1 MELRVEQVIAAPL
14 EAVEDAF
21 VDPGFLAR
29 LAELPSFA
37 GVELL
42 SQEVDGDL
50 VRQRVHYAFVGEL
63 SPAVTAIV
71 DPAKLSWVEESV
83 HDRATHRADCRIL
96 PDHYAHRLECSYAVQ
111 LTPEG
116 NATRRTAQGDLRVRV
131 PLLGGRAERA
141 IVGGLRDHAEREA
154 EAVAAW
160 LAERG

>member
-1 MELRVEQVIAAPL
+1 MRGPHAVRPTGVAASPRSAPASCHRVSQVEFRVEQVIPGPL
-14 EAVEDAF
+14 AAVEDAF

-42 SQEVDGDL
+42 DQQVDGGV

-83 HDRATHRADCRIL
+83 HDRTAHRADCRI
-96 PDHYAHRLECSYAVQ
+96 
-111 LTPEG
+111 
-116 NATRRTAQGDLRVRV
+116 
-131 PLLGGRAERA
+131 
-141 IVGGLRDHAEREA
+141 
-154 EAVAAW
+154 
-160 LAERG
+160 

>member
-1 MELRVEQVIAAPL
+1 MEFVVEQVIAAPL
-14 EAVEDAF
+14 DAVEGAF

-42 SQEVDGDL
+42 DQEVDGDL
-50 VRQRVHYAFVGEL
+50 VRQRVRYAFVGEL
-63 SPAVTAIV
+63 SPAVTAVV

-83 HDRATHRADCRIL
+83 HDRTTHRAACRIV
-96 PDHYAHRLECSYAVQ
+96 PDHYAQRLECSYTVQ
-111 LTPEG
+111 LTAKG
-116 NATRRTAQGDLRVRV
+116 GATRRTVQGDLRVRV

-154 EAVAAW
+154 AALAAW